1 MSIAEFPRGDRA
13 AAQQKSINRIPPHS
27 VEAEAS
33 LLGAMLLSRD
43 AVAIAFER
51 GVRAEEFY
59 KPAHQHIY
67 DAIRSLNTAGEP
79 IDPITVGDELRRN
92 NLLDGIGGI
101 DALLT
106 LQNAT
111 PAITSADRYAKIV
124 RETASLRRLISV
136 ASEIA
141 EIAYSGPEDVARAEP
156 MFSNNFK
163 YK

>member
-13 AAQQKSINRIPPHS
+13 AAQQKSVNRIPPHS

-51 GVRAEEFY
+51 GVRSEEFY

-101 DALLT
+101 
-106 LQNAT
+106 
-111 PAITSADRYAKIV
+111 
-124 RETASLRRLISV
+124 
-136 ASEIA
+136 
-141 EIAYSGPEDVARAEP
+141 
-156 MFSNNFK
+156 
-163 YK
+163 